1 LVAAAVFMAVVWAA
15 AAVVFI
21 APQFV
26 GIAVMALAITLS
38 LQFVTH
44 VRITAKVRP
53 PHIVAK
59 ACPMWLSI
67 PAVPQ

>member
-44 VRITAKVRP
+44 VRITAKVRT
-53 PHIVAK
+53 PHFVAK
-59 ACPMWLSI
+59 ACPIWLRV
-67 PAVPQ
+67 PVVPQ